1 LTSQK
6 SYENEFNNRYCEKE
20 VPQEIDHRG
29 GQNDID
35 IHFNEFNDE
44 GINDEAADHRDPNDR
59 GQSIPSFYFF
69 RVPLIHLIP
78 QSSTTI
84 FSF

>member
-1 LTSQK
+1 MTSQK

-29 GQNDID
+29 GQIDID

-44 GINDEAADHRDPNDR
+44 GINEEAADHRDPNDR
-59 GQSIPSFYFF
+59 GQPIRSF
-69 RVPLIHLIP
+69 
-78 QSSTTI
+78 
-84 FSF
+84 